1 MKFYAVR
8 KGNKKGI
15 FTETKEFKESING
28 YENPEYKIFKS
39 EKDAEMYIARFL
51 QSRRMNEKSY
61 H

>member
-1 MKFYAVR
+1 MKYYAVR

-15 FTETKEFKESING
+15 FTEKKEFKESING

-51 QSRRMNEKSY
+51 QSR
-61 H
+61 